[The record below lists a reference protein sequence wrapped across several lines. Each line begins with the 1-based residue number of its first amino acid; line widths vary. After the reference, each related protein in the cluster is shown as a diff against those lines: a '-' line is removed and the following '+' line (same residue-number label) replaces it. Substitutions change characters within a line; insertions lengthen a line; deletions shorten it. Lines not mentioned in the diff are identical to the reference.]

1 MIIRALQPSD
11 IDKLREIHT
20 KFYETEFLF
29 PNFLEKFIG
38 SFVVVDDNENV
49 ISGGGVK
56 SIAESIIITN
66 RDYSPH
72 ERKSALLQIL
82 QASIFVA
89 NRNGFEQLH
98 AFVQDD
104 KWHVILKKYGF
115 QDCKGNA
122 LFLEV

>member
-38 SFVVVDDNENV
+38 SFVVDDNENV

-98 AFVQDD
+98 AFV
-104 KWHVILKKYGF
+104 KMISGMEFLKSMDF
-115 QDCKGNA
+115 RI
-122 LFLEV
+122 

>member
-98 AFVQDD
+98 AFV
-104 KWHVILKKYGF
+104 KMISGMEFLKSMDF
-115 QDCKGNA
+115 RI
-122 LFLEV
+122 

>member
-29 PNFLEKFIG
+29 PSFL
-38 SFVVVDDNENV
+38 VVDDNENV

-98 AFVQDD
+98 AFV
-104 KWHVILKKYGF
+104 KMISGMEFLKSMDF
-115 QDCKGNA
+115 RI
-122 LFLEV
+122 